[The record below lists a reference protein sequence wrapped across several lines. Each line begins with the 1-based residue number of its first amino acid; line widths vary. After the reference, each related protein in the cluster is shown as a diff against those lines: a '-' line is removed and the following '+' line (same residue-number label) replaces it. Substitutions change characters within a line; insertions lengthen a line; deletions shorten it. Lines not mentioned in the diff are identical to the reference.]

1 MDKDKEL
8 LFVDKPVSPS
18 DLLPRRRPVF
28 EKTTDLN
35 HNVLDSIRFQNGE
48 AVYNQVLDMCYTVDE
63 IVEVL
68 NSLSDFEDRTKIT
81 LQKLYNLTFTMTMD
95 DKLDKNDLR
104 RLVKIMANDIGFDLT
119 LEEFYKRIHQK
130 KEKDKSVDR

>member
-1 MDKDKEL
+1 MDKEL
-8 LFVDKPVSPS
+8 LFVDKPVSPL

-28 EKTTDLN
+28 EKTDDLN
-35 HNVLDSIRFQNGE
+35 PNVLDSIRFQNGE

-81 LQKLYNLTFTMTMD
+81 LQKLYNLTFTMAVD

-119 LEEFYKRIHQK
+119 LEEFYKRIYQK
-130 KEKDKSVDR
+130 KEQDKSVDR